1 MTYPKKQYLLAR
13 VRGRKTNYFYGT
25 KLGTLIT
32 DHIKVGDDFWYT
44 TLTRGSWT
52 LGTRTS
58 TRTYGT
64 AA

>member
-1 MTYPKKQYLLAR
+1 VSYPKKQYLLAR
-13 VRGRKTNYFYGT
+13 VRGRTTNYFYGT
-25 KLGTLIT
+25 KLGELVT

-44 TLTRGSWT
+44 ILTRGAWT

-58 TRTYGT
+58 RRTYGT